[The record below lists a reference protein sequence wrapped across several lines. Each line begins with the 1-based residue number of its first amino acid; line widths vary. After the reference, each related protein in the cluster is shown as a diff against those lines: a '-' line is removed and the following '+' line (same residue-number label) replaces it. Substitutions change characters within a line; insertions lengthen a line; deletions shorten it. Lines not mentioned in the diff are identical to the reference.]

1 MKKNITKICLT
12 LLIIL
17 ASSCSTNRMIQYQ
30 TSSDSTSSV
39 LVKPSTKL
47 SNVIVTVDGNI
58 VWDKAK
64 TLKSLTIKNI
74 PAGNHEIKVMN
85 KSWIYKE
92 ELNHKSNVTLKGN
105 GETKTELVSV
115 PAYSTG
121 YYVYTILVVG
131 ICLIIPFL

>member
-1 MKKNITKICLT
+1 MKKNITKIS
-12 LLIIL
+12 LILVIL
-17 ASSCSTNRMIQYQ
+17 MATSCSSNRMIQYQ
-30 TSSDSTSSV
+30 TSTDSTSSV
-39 LVKPSTKL
+39 LLKPSVKL

-64 TLKSLTIKNI
+64 GLKSLTIKNI

-92 ELNHKSNVTLKGN
+92 ELNHKSNISLKGN

-115 PAYSTG
+115 PGYSTG
-121 YYVYTILVVG
+121 YYVYTILVVS
-131 ICLIIPFL
+131 ICLLLPFF